1 MLSQHLSPRLG
12 AALLI
17 LARQRVDMRHA
28 GKEQETAIHAAAD
41 AHLNAMTLAVM
52 YAFLKG
58 RKAYKSGGTE
68 AAVEA
73 VRRGLL
79 RSLPPVLLK
88 CVAAGGKAGA
98 GMLPSKARAAMRALA
113 PFDIRFDKSNP
124 AAVKW
129 ALEHATEL
137 AQNLSDTSR
146 DDIKQAIADAL
157 DGDGIDA
164 AYDTILAAVGDTDRA
179 EMISRSETMNA
190 ANAGTLESFSQAQE
204 AGLLP
209 ANATKQWIANSDA
222 CDDCQELDGE
232 EVGLDEEFISGDD
245 APGLHPNCRC
255 SLGIGSGTTDGE

>member
-1 MLSQHLSPRLG
+1 VFSSKDDETFEILLTAELLRAASRSPDIDACISAIR
-12 AALLI
+12 AALL
-17 LARQRVDMRHA
+17 V
-28 GKEQETAIHAAAD
+28 
-41 AHLNAMTLAVM
+41 
-52 YAFLKG
+52 
-58 RKAYKSGGTE
+58 
-68 AAVEA
+68 
-73 VRRGLL
+73 
-79 RSLPPVLLK
+79 SLPSVLVK
-88 CVAAGGKAGA
+88 VFVAGVNAGV
-98 GMLPSKARAAMRALA
+98 GMLPKRRAAMRTLA

-232 EVGLDEEFISGDD
+232 EVGLDEEFSSGDD